1 MVALWGG
8 RIHFESQVGVGTT
21 FIVELPV
28 KTADPTLVENEKP
41 KPIPFEILQGKR
53 ILLVEDNAINRQIA
67 NIMLHEKGIEIV
79 EAVNGKEGVNLFLL
93 SPEGSFAAILM
104 DLRMPIMDGYEACR
118 EIRRLDRKDA
128 SRVPIIAM
136 TADAFEEQLQA
147 AKQAGMDG
155 AVTKPIDPQRLF
167 EELTRLI
174 QGNAN
179 G

>member
-1 MVALWGG
+1 
-8 RIHFESQVGVGTT
+8 
-21 FIVELPV
+21 
-28 KTADPTLVENEKP
+28 
-41 KPIPFEILQGKR
+41 
-53 ILLVEDNAINRQIA
+53 
-67 NIMLHEKGIEIV
+67 
-79 EAVNGKEGVNLFLL
+79 
-93 SPEGSFAAILM
+93 M